1 MAADESQQQ
10 APGKGSQRDE
20 TLMQVHKPGT
30 ILPEPVFL
38 VSMIDHSTR
47 HTEGNSQDWSLCFF
61 PPPRTVSF
69 I

>member
-20 TLMQVHKPGT
+20 TLLQVHKPGNL
-30 ILPEPVFL
+30 LPEPVFF
-38 VSMIDHSTR
+38 VMVIDHSTFYP
-47 HTEGNSQDWSLCFF
+47 EGDSQDWSLCFF